1 MGNLSSCPAGFE
13 SGVFLSCHAQCPA
26 EFKYAQEA
34 GTPPTERCVHVARN
48 NRFVTL
54 QSVPAPRQGEPLPA
68 AYATETDRVATE
80 IAKVKG
86 LIKADEAEEKA
97 LGMLRDQKF
106 GNEREYSRIQSEYAN
121 FNQYT
126 ENAKAVKNVSDSLK
140 PMRPPTAPSSELE
153 TERRKIID
161 AQEPYFLFIQV
172 ALALI
177 VTALVGYMILPAQYA
192 HGIAFLLL
200 SMAISFGF
208 FLRR

>member
-26 EFKYAQEA
+26 EFKYAQES
-34 GTPPTERCVHVARN
+34 GNPPTERCVHVARN

-54 QSVPAPRQGEPLPA
+54 QSVPAPREGQPISP

-97 LGMLRDQKF
+97 LGTLRDQKF
-106 GNEREYSRIQSEYAN
+106 GNAIEYSRIQGEYAN
-121 FNQYT
+121 FNEYRKDT
-126 ENAKAVKNVSDSLK
+126 AHIKRVSDSLK
-140 PMRPPTAPSSELE
+140 PMRPPTAPSSEIE

-161 AQEPYFLFIQV
+161 AQSTHFLFIQI
-172 ALALI
+172 ALALL

-200 SMAISFGF
+200 STAISFGF